1 MSYTNFQRGLPR
13 ESTCFLSEGQPC
25 NGLGDQL
32 RDSLTL
38 DVFSRE
44 SIKVRRRAARQL
56 ACDNADAIRDS
67 RAPSPTRPLSL
78 TRSHLDIALTLLST
92 QPLRR
97 QRDPTIELT
106 ATMSIKRKRSS
117 GSLFQTPTLETSPAQ
132 PFLSSPIRLP
142 NFFIQSKTY
151 EPHSSPFTPKQ
162 HTQQDEHTSQNL
174 NSRTRKR
181 YRDARPE
188 ESQIHGM

>member
-1 MSYTNFQRGLPR
+1 VITLTQSATRVLLPDA
-13 ESTCFLSEGQPC
+13 ST
-25 NGLGDQL
+25 
-32 RDSLTL
+32 
-38 DVFSRE
+38 FS
-44 SIKVRRRAARQL
+44 
-56 ACDNADAIRDS
+56 DAIIQENTTAS
-67 RAPSPTRPLSL
+67 
-78 TRSHLDIALTLLST
+78 TLLST
-92 QPLRR
+92 QALHK
-97 QRDPTIELT
+97 QQDPTIELT

-142 NFFIQSKTY
+142 NFFVQSKAHD
-151 EPHSSPFTPKQ
+151 PHSPFTPKQ
-162 HTQQDEHTSQNL
+162 HTQQEEHTSQNL